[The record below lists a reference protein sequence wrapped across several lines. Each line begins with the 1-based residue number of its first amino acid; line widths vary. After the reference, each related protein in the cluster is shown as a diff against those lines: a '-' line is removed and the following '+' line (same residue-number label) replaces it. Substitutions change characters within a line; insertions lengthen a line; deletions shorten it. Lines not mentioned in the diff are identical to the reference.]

1 MHLPRRAS
9 LALCLL
15 SFLLSSR
22 GEAAEGD
29 ASEGK
34 RLILSYGCGSC
45 HTIPG
50 IRGARGIVGPPLD
63 HMGRRGYIAGLLAN
77 SPQEMIRWLR
87 DPPAVDAA
95 TAMPDLGLTEA
106 EARDI
111 AAYLY
116 TLK

>member
-1 MHLPRRAS
+1 MHSPRRTG

-15 SFLLSSR
+15 SFLLPIR
-22 GEAAEGD
+22 GVAAEGD
-29 ASEGK
+29 AGEGK

-45 HTIPG
+45 HAIPG
-50 IRGARGIVGPPLD
+50 IPGARGMVGPPLD

-87 DPPAVDAA
+87 DPPAVDAS
-95 TAMPDLGLTEA
+95 TAMPALGLSED